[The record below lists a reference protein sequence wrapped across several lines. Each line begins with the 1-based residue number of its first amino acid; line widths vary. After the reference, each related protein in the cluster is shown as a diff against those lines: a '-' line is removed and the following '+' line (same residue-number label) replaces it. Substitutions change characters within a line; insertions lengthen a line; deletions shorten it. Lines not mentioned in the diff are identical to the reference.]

1 MPMHKSDEEVA
12 MESVLEDMGR
22 AARKAK
28 ASKYEKP
35 KLMAVEVETPAED
48 ASETLS
54 DEDFE
59 KLLAN
64 E

>member
-1 MPMHKSDEEVA
+1 MPMRKSDDELA
-12 MESVLEDMGR
+12 MDSVIEDMGK
-22 AARKAK
+22 AARKSK

-35 KLMAVEVETPAED
+35 KLMAAEPESPAED
-48 ASETLS
+48 AGETLS
-54 DEDFE
+54 DEDLE